1 MPSKTPQHTSLAA
14 ALAAAQGEMGN
25 AHKNSTNPH
34 FRSSYADLASLRD
47 AVIPV
52 LSRHGIALVQ
62 LADGDGSS
70 VTVTTRIMGHGESMD
85 CGSLTIPVG
94 GAKNIP
100 QAMGSAITY
109 ARRYQI
115 GAVAGVASTVDDDG
129 NALDGVR
136 AQRTIPAKPS
146 PAQEA
151 RHILQS
157 KIGCDTKE
165 KAEAVIRYVSDGS
178 IGAADLDQAADTIL
192 GLLNRAWEAQG
203 YEWPALLELAKE

>member
-1 MPSKTPQHTSLAA
+1 MSTKHTSLAA
-14 ALAAAQGEMGN
+14 ALAAAQGEMLN
-25 AHKNSTNPH
+25 PHKNSKNPH
-34 FRSSYADLASLRD
+34 FRSTYADLESVRD
-47 AVIPV
+47 AAIPV
-52 LSRHGIALVQ
+52 LSKHGIALIQ
-62 LADGDGSS
+62 KIEGDGSTVS
-70 VTVTTRIMGHGESMD
+70 VNTVLLGYDSTLD
-85 CGSLTIPVG
+85 CGTISLPLG
-94 GAKNIP
+94 GTKNLG
-100 QAMGSAITY
+100 QAAGSAVSY
-109 ARRYQI
+109 LRRYSI
-115 GAVAGVASTVDDDG
+115 SAICGLASTEDDDG
-129 NALDGVR
+129 NALDGAR

-165 KAEAVIRYVSDGS
+165 KAEAVSRYVSDGS